1 MGETVILPAID
12 SHQIKSQ
19 LARLEVFLVTML
31 IGNCS
36 SSTSA
41 CLISPPPSPFSS
53 LFLYFLLCWDS
64 VAARGLSLVV
74 VRGLLIVVAS
84 PVVAH
89 GLWSVQ
95 AQ

>member
-1 MGETVILPAID
+1 MVPELDLVNLSLGP
-12 SHQIKSQ
+12 K
-19 LARLEVFLVTML
+19 LVTF
-31 IGNCS
+31 
-36 SSTSA
+36 
-41 CLISPPPSPFSS
+41 SPFSS

-84 PVVAH
+84 PVMAH

>member
-36 SSTSA
+36 SSISA

-53 LFLYFLLCWDS
+53 FM
-64 VAARGLSLVV
+64 
-74 VRGLLIVVAS
+74 IVMGEKLEKKEIYKV
-84 PVVAH
+84 
-89 GLWSVQ
+89 GRRED
-95 AQ
+95 